1 MYRPMMSKKNM
12 DCTSFCIFH
21 QTITCNM
28 EKSDAIPPCQLLQS
42 GTVQATRSC
51 PGFHPDGLRRHH
63 QERLWGRGL
72 HVTEYSAR
80 WRKTEKWC
88 QTVTQK
94 FKVSK
99 LNHRNFQRINT
110 ESGSAS
116 FCRCGAGFLLC
127 WELPRLETPSPAA
140 YVPEKKRWVQISL
153 GHLSQVEVGPTRP
166 GCREKL
172 HEGGLF
178 QTTPWKQNRA
188 LLIVELL

>member
-110 ESGSAS
+110 ESAGVEQGSS
-116 FCRCGAGFLLC
+116 SVENFHGLKPLH
-127 WELPRLETPSPAA
+127 LPLMFQ
-140 YVPEKKRWVQISL
+140 KRRGESRS
-153 GHLSQVEVGPTRP
+153 HLVT
-166 GCREKL
+166 
-172 HEGGLF
+172 
-178 QTTPWKQNRA
+178 
-188 LLIVELL
+188 